1 MCVIC
6 IHSLNISLGYSIKSD
21 HSYFKKGQKNYMTQL
36 KVQPKA
42 MNELSQEGAVPRF
55 PVHAV
60 PTRGYCG
67 KVSCSSTARHW
78 MQEVLSHI
86 DPQMNLCELRR
97 LPEMFSL
104 LVQIFIRLALSGRA
118 KKQKRYV

>member
-21 HSYFKKGQKNYMTQL
+21 NSYFKKGQKNYMTQL
-36 KVQPKA
+36 NVQPKA

-60 PTRGYCG
+60 PTRGYYG
-67 KVSCSSTARHW
+67 KVSSSSTDRHW

-86 DPQMNLCELRR
+86 DP
-97 LPEMFSL
+97 
-104 LVQIFIRLALSGRA
+104 
-118 KKQKRYV
+118 